1 MQRELV
7 LYILL
12 KMFIED
18 NNNDYIYSKKRFEG
32 DDQGKD
38 IIYNITNNIFEKY
51 YEFEF
56 FINDLY
62 FIV

>member
-18 NNNDYIYSKKRFEG
+18 NNNDYIYSKYTEH
-32 DDQGKD
+32 
-38 IIYNITNNIFEKY
+38 IYEELNAP
-51 YEFEF
+51 
-56 FINDLY
+56 
-62 FIV
+62 